1 MKQVSNNNAKRLAL
15 IYTVAAIAGGA
26 LAGASSEASAGA
38 RVLSGNVVTTKPIV
52 KNAPTLR
59 NAQGYRITARSLGK
73 TPGQKLCQR
82 TASGGYTCARV
93 S

>member
-1 MKQVSNNNAKRLAL
+1 MNIISAL
-15 IYTVAAIAGGA
+15 FATCAAVAVAVVAVPT
-26 LAGASSEASAGA
+26 EAAAGA

-59 NAQGYRITARSLGK
+59 NAQGRRITARSLGK
-73 TPGQKLCQR
+73 TPGQKLCQK
-82 TASGGYTCARV
+82 TASGGYNCARV

>member
-1 MKQVSNNNAKRLAL
+1 MTA
-15 IYTVAAIAGGA
+15 VAAAKP
-26 LAGASSEASAGA
+26 LAGRLVVVTRPRAQAQAFAALLESAGA
-38 RVLSGNVVTTKPIV
+38 RVLTGNVVTTKPII

-59 NAQGYRITARSLGK
+59 NAQGHRITARSLGK

-82 TASGGYTCARV
+82 SASGGYTCARV